1 MDLRRA
7 RIAVSMIFIV
17 NGFTTSAFLPRLFEI
32 QQRLALTDG
41 QLGAA
46 LSAGA
51 VGGLLIGPLAAPLI
65 ARWGSARIAVAC
77 TLLLVPV
84 LPLLAVAPTWAI
96 LALTMAWIG
105 ATDSVLDASMNA
117 NGLRVQVL
125 YRRSILNGMHGYWSL
140 GTVIGGILGSVTLAL
155 QVPLTTLLIAVALIG
170 LIAIVTTARWLL
182 PGPDPVSHAGT
193 AESTRRLRW
202 SWIILALGVFTL
214 LAIAVEDVPARWSSI
229 YLASIDTP
237 EALLGAGFVAFTVAM
252 TIGRFTGDRLVDAF
266 GDVRVVQV
274 GMAAAA
280 ITLTAALLVS
290 TAWAYIVASLV
301 IGFSVA
307 TLFPAAM
314 RAAAHIPG
322 IRPATG
328 VALVS
333 WMARGGFVITPIIV
347 GTIADSFGIGWG
359 LMVPVVAAVILIAIA
374 PVVAD
379 RRTE

>member
-1 MDLRRA
+1 
-7 RIAVSMIFIV
+7 MIFIV

-32 QQRLALTDG
+32 QQRLNLTDG

-51 VGGLLIGPLAAPLI
+51 VGGLAIGPLAAPLI
-65 ARWGSARIAVAC
+65 ARWGSARVAVAC

-84 LPLLAVAPTWAI
+84 LPVLGIAPSWAI
-96 LALTMAWIG
+96 LALTIAWIG

-140 GTVIGGILGSVTLAL
+140 GTVIGGILGSITLAL
-155 QVPLTTLLIAVALIG
+155 QVPLTTLLIGVAIIG
-170 LIAIVTTARWLL
+170 VIAIASTARWLL
-182 PGPDPVSHAGT
+182 PGPDPISHAGT
-193 AESTRRLRW
+193 AESTRPLRW
-202 SWIILALGVFTL
+202 SWIIVALGVFTL

-237 EALLGAGFVAFTVAM
+237 EALLGTGFVAFTIAM
-252 TIGRFTGDRLVDAF
+252 TIGRFTGDRLVDTF

-280 ITLTAALLVS
+280 ITLSAALLVA
-290 TAWAYIVASLV
+290 TVWAFIVASLV
-301 IGFSVA
+301 IGFAVA

-314 RAAAHIPG
+314 RSAAHIPG

-328 VALVS
+328 VAIVS
-333 WMARGGFVITPIIV
+333 WIARGGFVLAPIIV
-347 GTIADSFGIGWG
+347 GTVADSFGIAWG
-359 LMVPVVAAVILIAIA
+359 LMVPVVAAVLLIAIA